1 VRISVYL
8 PLLLLLA
15 LPVATA
21 QLAGRLA
28 PALATRVLTAS
39 AVIAAAASTW
49 GLTLLALALIARTPA
64 VGEGP
69 PTGESRRPA
78 GSRGGAE
85 S

>member
-8 PLLLLLA
+8 PLLLSLA

-21 QLAGRLA
+21 QLATRLA

-39 AVIAAAASTW
+39 AAIAAAASTW

>member
-1 VRISVYL
+1 MRISVYL
-8 PLLLLLA
+8 PSLLSLA

-21 QLAGRLA
+21 LLAGRL
-28 PALATRVLTAS
+28 ALATRVLTAS

-49 GLTLLALALIARTPA
+49 GLTLLSLTLIARTPA
-64 VGEGP
+64 AGEGP

>member
-8 PLLLLLA
+8 PSLLSLA
-15 LPVATA
+15 LPVATPL
-21 QLAGRLA
+21 LAGRLA
-28 PALATRVLTAS
+28 TALATRVLTA
-39 AVIAAAASTW
+39 AAIAAAASTW
-49 GLTLLALALIARTPA
+49 GITLLSLTLIACTPA
-64 VGEGP
+64 AGEGP

>member
-1 VRISVYL
+1 MRISVYL
-8 PLLLLLA
+8 PLLLSLA

-21 QLAGRLA
+21 QLATRLA

-39 AVIAAAASTW
+39 AAIAAAASSW

>member
-8 PLLLLLA
+8 PLLLSLA

-21 QLAGRLA
+21 QLATRLA

-39 AVIAAAASTW
+39 AAIAAAASSW

>member
-1 VRISVYL
+1 MRISVYL
-8 PLLLLLA
+8 PLLLSLA

-21 QLAGRLA
+21 LLAGRLA
-28 PALATRVLTAS
+28 PTLATRLTAS
-39 AVIAAAASTW
+39 AAIAAAASTC

-64 VGEGP
+64 AGEGP

-78 GSRGGAE
+78 GSSGGAE